1 MTLKKTASSL
11 HQKLKQKLLKE
22 TKMGAIRAH
31 STATDDESSWDA
43 AAATSAVNP
52 TAPNLKAMHAHQD
65 PEGDPEAKST
75 YSFPHHNVNADGSVG
90 AANTSAASAGIA
102 ALNGG
107 RGGHSMSTEDKVG
120 VHAHLSKH
128 LEDAG
133 KEAPPLKGAG
143 AGEAN
148 ASITTIAADAEPV
161 LGPVDAEDN
170 SFNMPV
176 MVVEGRWT
184 GDARYV
190 VPGALTWRNLPLPAM
205 ALKTTTMDHTGAEL
219 VGKIDTIDR
228 SDGGDDGTNVLIGN
242 GQFDTAANAAEI
254 KRLIGGGYL
263 RGVSVDIGDAMSEFV
278 WLDSNGEECPESD
291 DDDDWDLFDLLFG
304 FSAATEPQPG
314 EPYMMGEKIFKGKI
328 MGATICPFP
337 AFEGAF
343 VQIGDVAMAASGEQP
358 PFDDQLKMWMPS
370 INIVDRQG
378 ERKMNGLTAGAA
390 PMVPPA
396 NWFHNPNLNAP
407 TAITV
412 EQSGEIFGHLALWT
426 ECHMSYQSQCIKAP
440 HSMADYAYMHTGVV
454 LCENDELVPTGVIT
468 INTGHAELWQNPSD
482 AKAHYDNTG
491 AVIADAAFGEDSLG
505 IWFHGSLR
513 PDADDLSVRRLR
525 GAALSGDWRMIGGNL
540 ELVAALAV
548 NVPGFPVKRPAARV
562 AAGAPLA
569 LVAAGRLTQKDAIR
583 WQNRSVPVQASTA
596 EMSSRDMDVLVG
608 YVRRDLRAQVHKDGR

>member
-1 MTLKKTASSL
+1 
-11 HQKLKQKLLKE
+11 
-22 TKMGAIRAH
+22 MGAIRAH

-43 AAATSAVNP
+43 AAATSNVNP
-52 TAPNLKAMHAHQD
+52 TEPNLKALHAHQD
-65 PEGDPEAKST
+65 PDGDPEAKST

-120 VHAHLSKH
+120 VYNHLSKH

-143 AGEAN
+143 AGDAN

-184 GDARYV
+184 GDGRFV
-190 VPGALTWRNLPLPAM
+190 VPGALTWRDLPLPAM
-205 ALKTTTMDHTGAEL
+205 ALKTTTMDHTGADL

-242 GQFDTAANAAEI
+242 GQFDTADTASEI
-254 KRLIGGGYL
+254 KRLVAGGFL

-278 WLDSNGEECPESD
+278 WLDSNGDECPESD

-304 FSAATEPQPG
+304 FTAASEPQPG

-343 VQIGDVAMAASGEQP
+343 VQIGDIAMAASGAKPQQGE
-358 PFDDQLKMWMPS
+358 FIMPS
-370 INIVDRQG
+370 IRIVDRQG

-426 ECHMSYQSQCIKAP
+426 ECHMSFQNQCIKAP

-454 LCENDELVPTGVIT
+454 LCESDELVPTGVIT
-468 INTGHAELWQNPSD
+468 INTGHAELWQNPMD

-491 AVIADAAFGEDSLG
+491 TVIADAAFGEDSLG

-562 AAGAPLA
+562 AGGAPLA

-583 WQNRSVPVQASTA
+583 WQNRSVPVEASTA